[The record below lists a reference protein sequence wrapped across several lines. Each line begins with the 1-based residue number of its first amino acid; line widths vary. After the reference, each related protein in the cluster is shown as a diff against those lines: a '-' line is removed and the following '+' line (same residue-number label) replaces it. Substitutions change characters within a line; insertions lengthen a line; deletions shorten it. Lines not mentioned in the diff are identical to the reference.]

1 MSSAP
6 GEITFLLQKIRDGDS
21 EAQTQLWE
29 QLYPEL
35 HRLAERYCRGERDGH
50 TLSPTALLH
59 EAYFQLVKQSDKD
72 WESRAHFIGVA
83 AQVMRRILVDY
94 ARAYRADK
102 RAGAHQNISLD
113 DGLVVAPE
121 RPDQILALD
130 EALLRLSSLDARQ
143 SRIVELRFFGGLS
156 DKETAEVLG
165 ISIRTV
171 TREWGMA
178 KAWLYGELGR
188 RAGRDT

>member
-113 DGLVVAPE
+113 DGSVVAPE

>member
-6 GEITFLLQKIRDGDS
+6 GEITFLLQKIRNGDS

-94 ARAYRADK
+94 ARSYQADK

-113 DGLVVAPE
+113 EGLVLAPG

-130 EALLRLSSLDARQ
+130 DALLRLASLDARQ

-178 KAWLYGELGR
+178 KAWLYGELRTDGR
-188 RAGRDT
+188 T